1 MIIMDFYR
9 RRPRHRAA
17 RPTIFTLKLLTVCSC
32 DKELESD
39 SWLFRT
45 KCFKSTYDLVNE
57 YKARKKL
64 NLCASIH
71 DTELNE
77 TVLTEYL
84 FMSFFLFSFLSPPFS
99 HWIPIH
105 RVRGAYF
112 WIGKHQCD
120 ASYAKNINKTQVKST
135 NSIKNDGQQN
145 KSDNKFNGM
154 QNISIRVERATTANG
169 ADHHHE
175 SPNHLRPPHLF
186 STANTT

>member
-57 YKARKKL
+57 YKARKKF

-84 FMSFFLFSFLSPPFS
+84 FMSFFLFSFLSPHFRIES
-99 HWIPIH
+99 LFIVCAARI
-105 RVRGAYF
+105 F
-112 WIGKHQCD
+112 E
-120 ASYAKNINKTQVKST
+120 SE
-135 NSIKNDGQQN
+135 
-145 KSDNKFNGM
+145 
-154 QNISIRVERATTANG
+154 NISVTPVMRKILIK
-169 ADHHHE
+169 HK
-175 SPNHLRPPHLF
+175 
-186 STANTT
+186 